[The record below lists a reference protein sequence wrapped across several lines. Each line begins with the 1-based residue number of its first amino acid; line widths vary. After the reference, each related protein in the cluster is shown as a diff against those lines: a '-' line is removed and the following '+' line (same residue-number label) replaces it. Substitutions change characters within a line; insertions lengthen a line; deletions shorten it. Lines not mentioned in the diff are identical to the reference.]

1 MACTTE
7 VNRINSIIIA
17 TDVIPSEID
26 TLPTMSTVMEEET
39 IMRLSVLHQPLH
51 RTEYIVFSR
60 LRKRIWIIVREDDHV
75 VEGKAVEAIH
85 EHGYISGIVDTSPQL
100 YPLADIIDPND

>member
-1 MACTTE
+1 
-7 VNRINSIIIA
+7 
-17 TDVIPSEID
+17 
-26 TLPTMSTVMEEET
+26 
-39 IMRLSVLHQPLH
+39 
-51 RTEYIVFSR
+51 